1 MNIKKRTRRSI
12 KSRRKLVLFRSISN
26 KITLP
31 GFENVPLVYVIEF
44 FFNGLKKGALTTRA
58 SAIAFNF
65 LLAMG
70 PAIIF
75 LLTIIPY
82 FPIDNFQND
91 FFIIMNDIMPDNVYS
106 YFENIF
112 NELSFKKRG
121 LPLFGFA
128 TAMFFATKGLS
139 SMISAFNA
147 TYHTLESRP
156 FLERTIIALFLVVIF
171 FGLLFISV
179 LLIFFSKSILDF
191 LLNHNIIK
199 TNLIVFL
206 IIIGKWLIVI
216 GLTFLAI
223 SFLYYLAPQR
233 KTKWKFISV
242 GSSLATILTLLSVLI
257 FSYFINNFANLN
269 QFFGSIGALIA
280 LMLWLNF
287 IALSLL
293 IGFELNASI
302 KNAGFEHLT

>member
-1 MNIKKRTRRSI
+1 MILKKQGNNIRFKRKIVRLRT
-12 KSRRKLVLFRSISN
+12 FFNTISF
-26 KITLP
+26 P
-31 GFENVPLVYVIEF
+31 GFENVPILFVVEF
-44 FFNGLKKGALTTRA
+44 FFKGLKKGALTTRA

-82 FPIDNFQND
+82 LPVDNFKND
-91 FFIIMNDIMPDNVYS
+91 FFVIMHDIMPNNVYN

-112 NELSFKKRG
+112 NELSFKKSG
-121 LPLFGFA
+121 LPLFGFV
-128 TAMFFATKGLS
+128 TAMFFATKGIS
-139 SMISAFNA
+139 SMIGAFNA
-147 TYHTLESRP
+147 TFHTLETRP
-156 FLERTIIALFLVVIF
+156 FFERTIVALILVLIF
-171 FGLLFISV
+171 FSLLFISV
-179 LLIFFSKSILDF
+179 VLIFFSKTILNF
-191 LLNHNIIK
+191 LLEHSIIK
-199 TNLIVFL
+199 TNLIIYL
-206 IIIGKWLIVI
+206 IIVGKWLLVI

-223 SFLYYLAPQR
+223 SFLYFLAPQR

-242 GSSLATILTLLSVLI
+242 GSSLATILTLLSVFI

-293 IGFELNASI
+293 MGFELNASI
-302 KNAGFEHLT
+302 KNAGFEHLK

>member
-1 MNIKKRTRRSI
+1 MIKKSTSN
-12 KSRRKLVLFRSISN
+12 KFKFKRKLVLLRTFFN
-26 KITLP
+26 KITFP
-31 GFENVPLVYVIEF
+31 GFESVPLLYVVEF
-44 FFNGLKKGALTTRA
+44 FFKGLKKGALTTRA

-82 FPIDNFQND
+82 LPVENFKND
-91 FFIIMNDIMPDNVYS
+91 FFVIMHDIMPNSVFS

-112 NELSFKKRG
+112 AELSLKKSG

-128 TAMFFATKGLS
+128 TAMFFATKGIS
-139 SMISAFNA
+139 SMIGAFNA
-147 TYHTLESRP
+147 TYHTLETRP
-156 FLERTIIALFLVVIF
+156 FFERTVVALFLVIIF
-171 FGLLFISV
+171 FTLLFISV
-179 LLIFFSKSILDF
+179 ILIFFSKSAISF
-191 LLNHNIIK
+191 LADHSIIK
-199 TNLIVFL
+199 TGLLLYLIV
-206 IIIGKWLIVI
+206 IGKWILVI

-223 SFLYYLAPQR
+223 SFLYFLAPQR

-242 GSSLATILTLLSVLI
+242 GSSLATLLTLSSVLI

-302 KNAGFEHLT
+302 KNAEFEHLK

>member
-1 MNIKKRTRRSI
+1 MILLNKGNSI
-12 KSRRKLVLFRSISN
+12 RYKRKLVRLRTFFYKIS
-26 KITLP
+26 LP
-31 GFENVPLVYVIEF
+31 GFENVPLLYVIEF

-82 FPIDNFQND
+82 LPVDNFKNE
-91 FFIIMNDIMPDNVYS
+91 FFVIMHDIMPNDVYA
-106 YFENIF
+106 YFQNIF
-112 NELSFKKRG
+112 DELSFKKGG

-128 TAMFFATKGLS
+128 TAMFFATKGIS

-147 TYHTLESRP
+147 TYHTLETRP
-156 FLERTIIALFLVVIF
+156 FFERTIVALILVCIF
-171 FGLLFISV
+171 FTLFFISV
-179 LLIFFSKSILDF
+179 VLTFFSRTILNFFVD
-191 LLNHNIIK
+191 HSIIK
-199 TNLIVFL
+199 TNLIIYL
-206 IIIGKWLIVI
+206 IIIGKWFIVI

-223 SFLYYLAPQR
+223 SFLYFLAPQR

-302 KNAGFEHLT
+302 KNAGFEHLK